1 MQLENTNICLE
12 YLFKRKKIA
21 YDQNNSEH
29 EKLLLSLW
37 DALET
42 VPLDNRISSEWKRL
56 GFQSENPSTD
66 FRGMGI
72 LGLENLLHFSN
83 HETNSAKDIVAYGSE
98 AIGYPFAITGI
109 NITSLLLDLI
119 KDRFCDDL
127 FIRIPSEEKE
137 VEGVYFNILNE
148 LYNRTY
154 IRFHQFYLD
163 SEKETLCDFPRIFGE
178 FEEVIRKDSY
188 FGKL

>member
-1 MQLENTNICLE
+1 M
-12 YLFKRKKIA
+12 FKRKKVC
-21 YDQNNSEH
+21 YDQNNDNH
-29 EKLLLSLW
+29 EKMLLSLW
-37 DALET
+37 NILET

-56 GFQSENPSTD
+56 GFQSENPATD

-72 LGLENLLHFSN
+72 LGLENLLYFSK
-83 HETNSAKDIVAYGSE
+83 HENNTAKDIVAYGSE

-127 FIRIPSEEKE
+127 FIRVVSEEKE
-137 VEGVYFNILNE
+137 LEDVYLNILNE
-148 LYNRTY
+148 LYSRTY
-154 IRFHQFYLD
+154 IRFHQFYLN